1 MITLKEHNN
10 YNLIKFFQNILKMLE
25 KPMMEE
31 KYISKLKSMFN
42 FEKVIKQ
49 EEEKIIAAP
58 LLNLPAPQG
67 IYASSILK

>member
-1 MITLKEHNN
+1 
-10 YNLIKFFQNILKMLE
+10 
-25 KPMMEE
+25 MMEE
-31 KYISKLKSMFN
+31 KDISKLKSMFN

>member
-1 MITLKEHNN
+1 LKEYNN
-10 YNLIKFFQNILKMLE
+10 DDLIKFLLNVLKMIK

-31 KYISKLKSMFN
+31 KDISKLKSMFN